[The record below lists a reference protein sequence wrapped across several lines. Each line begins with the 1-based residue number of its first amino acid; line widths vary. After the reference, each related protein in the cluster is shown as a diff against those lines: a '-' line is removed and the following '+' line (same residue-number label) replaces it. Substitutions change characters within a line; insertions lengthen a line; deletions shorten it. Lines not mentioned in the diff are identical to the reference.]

1 MDIISITALIVAVGS
16 IITQIITSTH
26 IKKCH
31 SICCDSDCNKT
42 PPNTP
47 NNERLAINSKI

>member
-1 MDIISITALIVAVGS
+1 MDVISITALIVAVGS
-16 IITQIITSTH
+16 IITQIITSAH

-31 SICCDSDCNKT
+31 SGCCDSDCYKT

-47 NNERLAINSKI
+47 KNERTLILEQE